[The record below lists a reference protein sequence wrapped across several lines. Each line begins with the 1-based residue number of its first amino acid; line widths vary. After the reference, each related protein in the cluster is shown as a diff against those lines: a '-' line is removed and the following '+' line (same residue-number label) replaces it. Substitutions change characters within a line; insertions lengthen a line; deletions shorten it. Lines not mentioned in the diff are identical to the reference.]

1 MNESFN
7 CLMKLFYCKVN
18 KLLFLFSLSFLISCT
33 EDSQIDVK
41 QVLEVINFNVIVF
54 VKNVGA
60 TSDYSMNIS
69 IIEGNKKITNGDKG
83 NIFIAKGMRNVFI
96 KLKDNNIVVSHSYSD
111 KDIFYKIDSYYGYN
125 FIYEIEQ

>member
-1 MNESFN
+1 
-7 CLMKLFYCKVN
+7 MKLFYCKVNYCKVN
-18 KLLFLFSLSFLISCT
+18 KLLFLFLLVFLISCT
-33 EDSQIDVK
+33 EDSHIDVK
-41 QVLEVINFNVIVF
+41 HVLEVNNFNVIVF

-69 IIEGNKKITNGDKG
+69 IIEGNKKITNRDKG

>member
-1 MNESFN
+1 
-7 CLMKLFYCKVN
+7 MKREIN

-41 QVLEVINFNVIVF
+41 QVLEVNNFNVIVF

-69 IIEGNKKITNGDKG
+69 IIEGNKKITNRDKG

-96 KLKDNNIVVSHSYSD
+96 KLKDNFQFF
-111 KDIFYKIDSYYGYN
+111 KIFYYFLPHIIAVISS
-125 FIYEIEQ
+125 

>member
-18 KLLFLFSLSFLISCT
+18 KLLFLFLLVFLISCT
-33 EDSQIDVK
+33 EDSHIDVN
-41 QVLEVINFNVIVF
+41 QVLEVNNFKVIVF

-69 IIEGNKKITNGDKG
+69 VIEGNKKITNRYKG
-83 NIFIAKGMRNVFI
+83 NIFIAKGMRNLFI
-96 KLKDNNIVVSHSYSD
+96 KLKDNKIVVSHSYSD

-125 FIYEIEQ
+125 FVYEIEQ

>member
-1 MNESFN
+1 
-7 CLMKLFYCKVN
+7 MKREIN
-18 KLLFLFSLSFLISCT
+18 KLLFLFFLVFLISCT

-41 QVLEVINFNVIVF
+41 QVLEVNNFNVIVF

-60 TSDYSMNIS
+60 TSDYSINIS
-69 IIEGNKKITNGDKG
+69 IIEGNKKITNRDKG

-125 FIYEIEQ
+125 FVYENEN

>member
-18 KLLFLFSLSFLISCT
+18 KLLFLFLLVFLISCT
-33 EDSQIDVK
+33 EDSHIDVK
-41 QVLEVINFNVIVF
+41 QVLEVNNFKVIVF

-69 IIEGNKKITNGDKG
+69 IIEGNKKITNRDKG

-96 KLKDNNIVVSHSYSD
+96 KLKDNNITVSHSYSD

-125 FIYEIEQ
+125 FVYEIEQ

>member
-1 MNESFN
+1 
-7 CLMKLFYCKVN
+7 MKREIN
-18 KLLFLFSLSFLISCT
+18 KLLFLFFLVFLISCT

-41 QVLEVINFNVIVF
+41 QVLEVNDFNVIVF

-69 IIEGNKKITNGDKG
+69 IIEGNKKITNRDKG

-125 FIYEIEQ
+125 FVYENKPLHLFTV

>member
-33 EDSQIDVK
+33 EDSRIDVK
-41 QVLEVINFNVIVF
+41 QVLEVNNFKVIVF

-69 IIEGNKKITNGDKG
+69 IIEGNKKITNRDKG

-96 KLKDNNIVVSHSYSD
+96 KLKDNIVVSHSYSD

>member
-18 KLLFLFSLSFLISCT
+18 KLLFLFLLVFLISCT
-33 EDSQIDVK
+33 EDSHIDVN
-41 QVLEVINFNVIVF
+41 QVLEVNNFKVIVF

-69 IIEGNKKITNGDKG
+69 IIEGNKKITNRDKG

-96 KLKDNNIVVSHSYSD
+96 KLKDNNIVVSYPYSD

>member
-33 EDSQIDVK
+33 EDSHIDVK
-41 QVLEVINFNVIVF
+41 QVLEVNNFNVIVF

-69 IIEGNKKITNGDKG
+69 IIEGNKKITNRYKE

>member
-1 MNESFN
+1 MS
-7 CLMKLFYCKVN
+7 
-18 KLLFLFSLSFLISCT
+18 SLISCT
-33 EDSQIDVK
+33 EDSLIDVK
-41 QVLEVINFNVIVF
+41 QVLEVNNFKVIVF

-69 IIEGNKKITNGDKG
+69 IIVGNKKITNRYKG

-96 KLKDNNIVVSHSYSD
+96 KLKDNNIVVRHSYSD

-125 FIYEIEQ
+125 FVYEIEQ